1 VEREREDAKRERE
14 RESAMGKKHVMR
26 GAVGIRVCTL
36 DLKWAFL
43 FSAVGSG
50 PSKITF

>member
-14 RESAMGKKHVMR
+14 RVRAIGKRHVMR
-26 GAVGIRVCTL
+26 GAVGIRVRTL
-36 DLKWAFL
+36 DLKWTFL

>member
-1 VEREREDAKRERE
+1 VEREREDAERE
-14 RESAMGKKHVMR
+14 RESAMGKRHVMR
-26 GAVGIRVCTL
+26 GAVGIRVRTL

-43 FSAVGSG
+43 FSAVGNG